1 MDRGGTG
8 GGTGVSGSAAVDAT
22 ADLARAMGLTAA
34 EYEAITGDLDREPN
48 RVELAIFA
56 GMWSEHCSYKS
67 TRRLLAT
74 LPTSGTRILAG
85 PGAHAGCVDVGDG
98 WAVAF
103 KVESHNHPSAVEP
116 YQGALTGVGGILR
129 DVVAQ
134 GARPVAVMD
143 ALCFGDPATP
153 RTRWLRDGVVA
164 GIGAYGNSYGVPN
177 VGGVTVYD
185 PRYEGNPL
193 VNAMAAGLVR
203 HGDLR
208 TGAATGPGNA
218 VVLVGATTG
227 RDGILGAAF
236 ASEELGATDEHAAR
250 RSHVQVGDPFTGKKL
265 MEACLS
271 FADGLVAIQDLG
283 ACGLACAASEMAAAG
298 GGGIELQLDLVPLR
312 ESDIEPAEILLS
324 ESQERFLLVV
334 TPDRAD
340 AAVAHFRA
348 AGVHAAVVGRVTDD
362 GRLRVL
368 AGGEIVADLP
378 AALVADGAPDQHWD
392 QVDLPAPTPYPA
404 FDPPTDAGTVL
415 LDLLSRPGI
424 GDAASI
430 YERYDQTV
438 GNRTMR
444 GPGRGEAAVLRIP
457 GSKRAFALDLVGRG
471 DECGVDPYLGTQ
483 ALLGAAVRNLACA
496 GAEAV
501 AITDG
506 LNVGSPSDPL
516 EYARLAEVVRG
527 LGDGLRRLGLAV
539 TGGNC
544 SLYNESPLGAIPPT
558 PMIGAL
564 GVVADAS
571 AIPGTAFEPGDEVLF
586 LGTPQTDATLSAYG
600 RLAAGSADGPA
611 PTVDLEADLRLARVL
626 TGLGAR
632 LHAAKDVGRGGAA
645 AALAVLCLRSGI
657 GATVTLDAPGRM
669 DWALFGEYPGCAW
682 VAVAPGDADEVA
694 VAATR
699 EGVEVRRAGT
709 IGGDRLTVGGAF
721 DLGLDDLR
729 TAFTGASA

>member
-1 MDRGGTG
+1 
-8 GGTGVSGSAAVDAT
+8 VSGPAAVDAP
-22 ADLARAMGLTAA
+22 AGLARAMGLTEA
-34 EYEAITGDLDREPN
+34 EYDAIAAGLGREPN

-74 LPTSGTRILAG
+74 LPTGGPRILAG

-153 RTRWLRDGVVA
+153 RTRWLRDGVVS

-185 PRYEGNPL
+185 ARYEGNPL

-208 TGAATGPGNA
+208 TGAATGAGNA

-236 ASEELGATDEHAAR
+236 ASEELGATDEHAGR

-271 FADGLVAIQDLG
+271 FTEGLIAIQDLG

-298 GGGIELQLDLVPLR
+298 ESGIDLDLDLVPLR
-312 ESDIEPAEILLS
+312 EADIEPAEILLS

-334 TPDRAD
+334 AADRAD

-348 AGVHAAVVGRVTDD
+348 AGVHAAAVGRVTLG

-368 AGGEIVADLP
+368 SGGEVVADVP
-378 AALVADGAPDQHWD
+378 AALVADGAPDQQWD
-392 QVDLPAPTPYPA
+392 RQDLPAPVPYPA
-404 FDPPTDAGTVL
+404 FGPPESPSAIL
-415 LDLLSRPGI
+415 LDLLARPGI
-424 GDAASI
+424 GDAATV

-438 GNRTMR
+438 GNRTVR

-457 GSKRAFALDLVGRG
+457 GSTRAFALDLVGRG
-471 DECGVDPYLGTQ
+471 DECAVDPYLGAQ
-483 ALLGAAVRNLACA
+483 ALLGATVRNLACA

-516 EYARLAEVVRG
+516 EYARLSEVVRG

-564 GVVADAS
+564 GVIPDAA
-571 AIPGTAFEPGDEVLF
+571 AIPGATFGPGDDLLF
-586 LGTPQTDATLSAYG
+586 LGTPRTSPTLSAYG
-600 RLAAGSADGPA
+600 RLVTGSPDGPA
-611 PTVDLEADLRLARVL
+611 PAVDLDADLRLARVL
-626 TGLGAR
+626 TAQGGR
-632 LHAAKDVGRGGAA
+632 IHAAKDVGRGGAA
-645 AALAVLCLRSGI
+645 VALAVLCLRSGV
-657 GATVTLDAPGRM
+657 GATVAFEAAGRA

-682 VAVAPGDADEVA
+682 VAVAPGDTDGVI
-694 VAATR
+694 AAAAR

-709 IGGDRLTVGGAF
+709 TGGRRLGVDGAIDI
-721 DLGLDDLR
+721 DLADLHA
-729 TAFTGASA
+729 AFARGAA